1 MRKFLIFTMAFLLP
15 FLTPEMRADE
25 EVQIKKIPLWR
36 DRGPNLH
43 RDLIIVPIESYYY
56 GAMGSVCTSFVGDLG
71 EVELIVT
78 NTFTGESWNYLFDSA
93 SEPQT
98 LLPISGSAGYY
109 EVEYITESGDVYV
122 GEFLI
127 E

>member
-1 MRKFLIFTMAFLLP
+1 MRNILIFTMAFLLP
-15 FLTPEMRADE
+15 FLAPEMRADE
-25 EVQIKKIPLWR
+25 EVQIKKIPLWLN
-36 DRGPNLH
+36 DGPILR
-43 RDLIIVPIESYYY
+43 RDLIILPIESYYN
-56 GAMGSVCTSFVGDLG
+56 GMIGSVCTSFVGDLG

-93 SEPQT
+93 SEPQSI
-98 LLPISGSAGYY
+98 LPISGSSGYY

>member
-1 MRKFLIFTMAFLLP
+1 MRKILIFTMAFLLP
-15 FLTPEMRADE
+15 FLAPEMRADE
-25 EVQIKKIPLWR
+25 EVQIKKIPLWLN
-36 DRGPNLH
+36 DGPILR
-43 RDLIIVPIESYYY
+43 RDLIILPIESYYN
-56 GAMGSVCTSFVGDLG
+56 GMIGSVCTSFVGDLG

-93 SEPQT
+93 SEPQSI
-98 LLPISGSAGYY
+98 LPISGSSGYY

-122 GEFLI
+122 GEFII

>member
-1 MRKFLIFTMAFLLP
+1 MRKILIFTMAFLLP
-15 FLTPEMRADE
+15 FLAPEMRADE
-25 EVQIKKIPLWR
+25 EVQIKKIPLKM
-36 DRGPNLH
+36 DSSK
-43 RDLIIVPIESYYY
+43 DLCRSLAAEPITSTYHAMFSSIQTIV
-56 GAMGSVCTSFVGDLG
+56 TDNLG

-98 LLPISGSAGYY
+98 ILPISGSAGYY
-109 EVEYITESGDVYV
+109 EVEYITEYGEVYA
-122 GEFLI
+122 GEFII

>member
-1 MRKFLIFTMAFLLP
+1 MHLINIIMRKILIFTMAFLLP
-15 FLTPEMRADE
+15 FIAPEMRADE
-25 EVQIKKIPLWR
+25 EVQIKKIPY
-36 DRGPNLH
+36 LH